1 VDIRYLGVSQSFRTR
16 NAKERPTHMLLSLVE
31 GPFESLTGEWRFTPL
46 TAEACKVEFTIDYAF
61 GNALV
66 EGVIG
71 PVMTM
76 IAETFVDRFVQRA
89 DQRYA

>member
-1 VDIRYLGVSQSFRTR
+1 
-16 NAKERPTHMLLSLVE
+16 MLLSLVE